1 MSIFNSVPSFTPPRS
16 RQIHRSTR
24 AQDMELGIAYPVY
37 FKELV
42 PGDNVHLSLSNI
54 VRSMPMVKPTM
65 GDLDICVNAF
75 YVDYRQIDP
84 NFEDNLSGGET
95 GDVAFSEVVDPA
107 WNEDKDTDSRF
118 NGYQLS
124 MYAKKY
130 SLEDY
135 CGVPIVKD
143 SSQNV
148 YIGDGLKLCPYR
160 MLSYNRV
167 WNYYLRDENTCLDSS
182 GQPLYE
188 HDKIGDGRPRFCSFG
203 NTEGNKYCL
212 MPGSG
217 LKHVYLEKDYL
228 NAVLPRKMK
237 GGPFAFPISGN
248 APVVYSDPNLGT
260 LPCLNTNMI
269 VREGSSSPKG
279 LFATSY
285 YSGSGGDITKFN
297 GVYIKDSA
305 GKLVPAEAEKYVEN
319 GADGKLVYNVPFY
332 NSDGRPITSE
342 IPGASGKYR
351 LRDDLLGESNSSP
364 LYANLS
370 DTVTFTFDEFREI
383 RALQLYAER
392 MNLCGSR
399 YEEFLMS
406 MFSVSPHSDT
416 LREPVWL
423 GGFSQ
428 PLVIGEVMQSTETA
442 TSPLGNY
449 AGKGSSSTAGHFV
462 DYFSK
467 DYGVLLVICHI
478 RPKVLY
484 TQGIDRQMLKRSRFD
499 YFNPLF
505 AGLSEQEVLRCEAYT
520 APVASADSAS
530 GASEILGFNPRYAEM
545 YFDKSTVCGDLRDR
559 QPYWVWSREFGQN
572 AVLNGEFALCKHREY
587 SDRWAVVDLP
597 PFIAEFN
604 FSVDITRPCSA
615 YPIPA
620 R

>member
-54 VRSMPMVKPTM
+54 VRSLPMVKPTM

-95 GDVAFSEVVDPA
+95 GETPFAEVIDPA
-107 WNEDKDTDSRF
+107 WNEDKDPDARF

-143 SSQNV
+143 NSTHAF
-148 YIGDGLKLCPYR
+148 IGDDLKLCPYR
-160 MLSYNRV
+160 MLAYNRT
-167 WNYYLRDENTCLDSS
+167 WNYFLRDENVVVDTS
-182 GQPLYE
+182 GNPLLE

-212 MPGSG
+212 KPGSG

-248 APVVYSDPNLGT
+248 APVNYNTANMGT
-260 LPCLNTNMI
+260 LPLLHESNLTNVNVYGGPEYRI
-269 VREGSSSPKG
+269 FDRSDA
-279 LFATSY
+279 ATIAAAGIHGAY
-285 YSGSGGDITKFN
+285 
-297 GVYIKDSA
+297 VKDEN
-305 GKLVPAEAEKYVEN
+305 GKLVAVDADTLLKVDAGKYFYKKPLY
-319 GADGKLVYNVPFY
+319 DSTGKL
-332 NSDGRPITSE
+332 ITVEPSPGKHVFPTDSSWNQ
-342 IPGASGKYR
+342 IGASFAS
-351 LRDDLLGESNSSP
+351 LDSS
-364 LYANLS
+364 
-370 DTVTFTFDEFREI
+370 VTFTYDEFREV

-392 MNLCGSR
+392 LNLCGSR

-428 PLVIGEVMQSTETA
+428 PLVIGEVMQSTETDK
-442 TSPLGNY
+442 SPLGNY
-449 AGKGSSSTAGHFV
+449 AGKASSSTAGHFV
-462 DYFSK
+462 DYFCK
-467 DYGVLLVICHI
+467 DYGVLLIICHI

-484 TQGIDRQMLKRSRFD
+484 TQGIDRQMIKRSRFD

-505 AGLSEQEVLRCEAYT
+505 AGLSEQEVLKCEAYT
-520 APVASADSAS
+520 APVASADSKS
-530 GASEILGFNPRYAEM
+530 GATEILGFNPRYAEM
-545 YFDKSTVCGDLRDR
+545 YFDKSTVCGDLRDK

-572 AVLNGEFALCKHREY
+572 AVLNGEFALCKHSEF

-597 PFIAEFN
+597 PFISEFN
-604 FSVDITRPCSA
+604 FTCDITRPCSA
-615 YPIPA
+615 YPLPSK
-620 R
+620 

>member
-16 RQIHRSTR
+16 RQVHRSTR

-54 VRSMPMVKPTM
+54 VRSLPMVKPTM

-75 YVDYRQIDP
+75 YVDYRQVDP

-95 GDVAFSEVVDPA
+95 GDVPFTEVIDPA
-107 WNEDKDTDSRF
+107 WNEDKDTDTRF

-143 SSQNV
+143 TSENAF
-148 YIGDGLKLCPYR
+148 IGDDLKLSPYR
-160 MLSYNRV
+160 MLAYNRC
-167 WNYYLRDENTCLDSS
+167 WNYYYRDENVCLNSQ

-188 HDKIGDGRPRFCSFG
+188 HDKIGDGRPRLCSFG
-203 NTEGNKYCL
+203 NTEGNKFCL

-217 LKHVYLEKDYL
+217 LKHVWLEKDYL
-228 NAVLPRKMK
+228 NAVLPKRSK
-237 GGPFAFPISGN
+237 GGPFAFPISGSV
-248 APVVYSDPNLGT
+248 PLSISDTDAHSVLGISTSRTIPDKSWISGYNPETDKYNRFYVDTPNQILET
-260 LPCLNTNMI
+260 
-269 VREGSSSPKG
+269 V
-279 LFATSY
+279 
-285 YSGSGGDITKFN
+285 
-297 GVYIKDSA
+297 SA
-305 GKLVPAEAEKYVEN
+305 GGLTGKHGNIV
-319 GADGKLVYNVPFY
+319 ADL
-332 NSDGRPITSE
+332 SE
-342 IPGASGKYR
+342 S
-351 LRDDLLGESNSSP
+351 
-364 LYANLS
+364 
-370 DTVTFTFDEFREI
+370 VTFTYDEFREI

-392 MNLCGSR
+392 LNLCGSR

-416 LREPVWL
+416 LREPLWL

-428 PLVIGEVMQSTETA
+428 PLVIGEVMQNTETA
-442 TSPLGNY
+442 NSPLGNY
-449 AGKGSSSTAGHFV
+449 AGKASSSTAGHFV

-467 DYGVLLVICHI
+467 DYGVLLIICHI

-520 APVASADSAS
+520 APVASADTPS
-530 GASEILGFNPRYAEM
+530 GASDILGFNPRYAEM
-545 YFDKSTVCGDLRDR
+545 YFDKSTVCGDLRDK

-572 AVLNGEFALCKHREY
+572 AVLNGEFALCKHTEF

-597 PFIAEFN
+597 PFISEFN

-615 YPIPA
+615 YPLPSK
-620 R
+620 

>member
-16 RQIHRSTR
+16 RQLHRSTR

-42 PGDNVHLSLSNI
+42 PGDNVHISLSNV
-54 VRSMPMVKPTM
+54 VRSLPMVKPTM

-75 YVDYRQIDP
+75 FVDYRQIDP

-95 GDVAFSEVVDPA
+95 GEVAFSEVIDPA
-107 WNEDKDTDSRF
+107 WNEDKDPDARF

-143 SSQNV
+143 SSQ
-148 YIGDGLKLCPYR
+148 YAFIGDEIKLCPYR
-160 MLSYNRV
+160 MLAYNRS
-167 WNYYLRDENTCLDSS
+167 WNYYYRDENTVLDSK
-182 GQPLYE
+182 GLPLYE

-203 NTEGNKYCL
+203 NSEGNKYCL

-228 NAVLPRKMK
+228 NSVLPRKTK

-248 APVVYSDPNLGT
+248 APVNYNSSNLGT
-260 LPCLNTNMI
+260 LPLLQQSKLTNVNVYDGNRI
-269 VREGSSSPKG
+269 FDNSDAAIIS
-279 LFATSY
+279 A
-285 YSGSGGDITKFN
+285 SGTYGA
-297 GVYIKDSA
+297 YIKDDNGKLIAVDTDTLLKNEA
-305 GKLVPAEAEKYVEN
+305 GKLYYNKPLF
-319 GADGKLVYNVPFY
+319 DFTGKLITVEPSPGKHVFPKTSSWDQLGPAYASLD
-332 NSDGRPITSE
+332 NS
-342 IPGASGKYR
+342 
-351 LRDDLLGESNSSP
+351 
-364 LYANLS
+364 
-370 DTVTFTFDEFREI
+370 VTFTYDEFREI

-392 MNLCGSR
+392 LNLCGSR

-406 MFSVSPHSDT
+406 MFSVAPHSDT

-428 PLVIGEVMQSTETA
+428 PLVIGEVMQSTETDK
-442 TSPLGNY
+442 SPLGNY
-449 AGKGSSSTAGHFV
+449 AGKASSSTAGHFV

-467 DYGVLLVICHI
+467 DYGVLLIICHI

-484 TQGIDRQMLKRSRFD
+484 TQGIDRQMIKRSRFD
-499 YFNPLF
+499 YFNPIF
-505 AGLSEQEVLRCEAYT
+505 AGLSEQEVLKCEAYT
-520 APVASADSAS
+520 APVPSADSHS
-530 GASEILGFNPRYAEM
+530 GATEILGFNPRYSEM
-545 YFDKSTVCGDLRDR
+545 YFDKSTVCGDLRDK

-572 AVLNGEFALCKHREY
+572 AVLNGEFALCKHSEF

-597 PFIAEFN
+597 PFISEFN

-615 YPIPA
+615 YPLPSK
-620 R
+620 

>member
-54 VRSMPMVKPTM
+54 VRSLPMVKPTM
-65 GDLDICVNAF
+65 GELDICVNAF
-75 YVDYRQIDP
+75 FVDYRQIDP

-95 GDVAFSEVVDPA
+95 GDVPFTEVVDPA
-107 WNEDKDTDSRF
+107 WNEDKDPDTRF

-143 SSQNV
+143 TSQNAF
-148 YIGDGLKLCPYR
+148 IGDDLKLCPYR
-160 MLSYNRV
+160 MLAYNRS
-167 WNYYLRDENTCLDSS
+167 WNYFYRDENTTLDSK

-217 LKHVYLEKDYL
+217 LKHVWLEKDYL
-228 NAVLPRKMK
+228 NAVLPKRSK
-237 GGPFAFPISGN
+237 GGPFAFPISGSV
-248 APVVYSDPNLGT
+248 PLSISDTDAHSVLG
-260 LPCLNTNMI
+260 LNTSPTLQDKSWLTGYNRETDRHNRFYVDNNNQI
-269 VREGSSSPKG
+269 VEAVSEGGLVGKHGNIVADLSSS
-279 LFATSY
+279 
-285 YSGSGGDITKFN
+285 
-297 GVYIKDSA
+297 
-305 GKLVPAEAEKYVEN
+305 
-319 GADGKLVYNVPFY
+319 
-332 NSDGRPITSE
+332 
-342 IPGASGKYR
+342 
-351 LRDDLLGESNSSP
+351 
-364 LYANLS
+364 
-370 DTVTFTFDEFREI
+370 VTFTYDELREI

-392 MNLCGSR
+392 LNLCGSR

-406 MFSVSPHSDT
+406 MFSVAPHSDT

-428 PLVIGEVMQSTETA
+428 PLVIGEVMQNTET
-442 TSPLGNY
+442 TDSPLGNY
-449 AGKGSSSTAGHFV
+449 AGKASSSTSGHFV

-467 DYGVLLVICHI
+467 DYGVLLIICHI

-505 AGLSEQEVLRCEAYT
+505 AGLSEQEVLKCEAYT

-545 YFDKSTVCGDLRDR
+545 YFDKSTVCGDLRDK

-597 PFIAEFN
+597 PFISEFN
-604 FSVDITRPCSA
+604 FSVDVTRPCSA
-615 YPIPA
+615 YPLPSK
-620 R
+620 